1 MPGIPF
7 RGARRLACTTLA
19 SVLALGVAAPLHA
32 QAPAA
37 ANAAATPLASGPYH
51 WQTVPFGAG
60 GFVDGFLYHP
70 RTPGILYARTD
81 IGGMYRFDFENKRWI
96 PLLDHLGRDDGD
108 LMGILSFAVDPN
120 APDRVY
126 AAAGLYL
133 SQWSRKGAILRSD
146 DRGRTWQKTEL
157 PIGVGGNSDGRG
169 TGERLAVD
177 PRQGDVLYFGSNR
190 DGLWKST
197 DRGLTFAR
205 TGAKVGGFSLVAV
218 DPAVPGQVWAGSTD
232 GTGALM
238 LSRDGGASFSAVP
251 GLPAMV
257 PQHLVFGR
265 DGSLYVTF
273 AGGDQASTLNPSNI
287 KTGAVWKRDGR
298 DRRWHDITPTPPAPG
313 LPGGFSG
320 VDLASDGTLAVSTID
335 RWAPGD
341 DIYLSRDGGAHW
353 DALSAH
359 ARHDPGAY
367 PWLVDYMKGRDTMGH
382 WLADLKFNP
391 FKSDEMI
398 YGTGYGLWISRN
410 LASAKPGEPVTFDF
424 TVGNLEEAA
433 TLQMASPT
441 GGAAVLAAFGDVGG
455 GAWEDLARTPPRKG
469 LFTPASETNF
479 SIDYAGA
486 KPGSMVR
493 LVDHGPSYGYT
504 TTDGG
509 ATWTPF
515 ASAAYH
521 PPAPG
526 GDWRRPGVAAISA
539 KGTTLVWAPEKDGL
553 YVSKDMGKTWQPS
566 TGIAARA
573 DTSYL
578 PVADKA
584 ADGLFYVYD
593 QASSAVLASGDG
605 GSSFT
610 TLIAGLP
617 KVESWQKGTLA
628 VVPGLVRDLWLA
640 LPMGL
645 FHSPDSK
652 TKVTQMRKV
661 TEAWLVSFGAPVVKD
676 AYPAVF
682 LWGKVMGQ
690 EGLWRSDDA
699 GANWV
704 RINSPDQQ
712 FGTLR
717 AIAGDMLDPG
727 TLYLAPHGRGIMVG
741 MPANKPLPVA
751 GAAPGAAAASAS
763 VPAATATRQIA
774 VDVARDGGPIDRF
787 FDLSIG
793 SDYPGTLRRPEN
805 MAQLKLASEELGFRT
820 IRFHD
825 IFHDALGTVKRVN
838 GKIVYDWTAID
849 ALYDD
854 LKARHLRP
862 FVELGFTPDALKT
875 SDQTIFYW
883 KGNTSHPQPGPWRD
897 LVDAFVRHMIAR
909 YGQDDVRQ
917 WYFEVW
923 NEPNLAGFWENADQ
937 QAYFDLY
944 LLTARTIKAIDPQ
957 LRVGGPSTA
966 GAAWVPELLAAVKAK
981 GGTIDFVTTHTY
993 GVNGGFLDEMGKDD
1007 TKLDPSPQ
1015 AITGDVRRV
1024 RQQIDASAFP
1034 GLPLYFTEWST
1045 SYTPRDLVHDSYVS
1059 APYILSKL
1067 KSVEGAAQ
1075 GMSYWVYSDL
1085 FEEPGPPTTEF
1096 HGGFGLMTKDGIRKP
1111 AWFAYKYLHALQ
1123 GRRVPAD
1130 DAQSWIARDGRK
1142 VAAVVW
1148 DFEQPAQPT
1157 SNRSFFGKLVPNHPA
1172 APVRLAF
1179 SHLAPGR
1186 YRYTLHRT
1194 GYRANDA
1201 YSAYIDMGAPE
1212 RLTPAQLASLA
1223 ALAQDKPEASETVTV
1238 SADGQLMRDVAM
1250 HSNDVTLATLEP
1262 VQ

>member
-1 MPGIPF
+1 MPGIHI
-7 RGARRLACTTLA
+7 RTTSWRTMASALTLA
-19 SVLALGVAAPLHA
+19 ATLPLALPAKA
-32 QAPAA
+32 QAPAPA
-37 ANAAATPLASGPYH
+37 AAPAPATPLASGPYH

-81 IGGMYRFDFENKRWI
+81 IGGMYRYDFEARRWI
-96 PLLDHLGRDDGD
+96 PLLDHLGKDDGD

-126 AAAGLYL
+126 AATGLYL

-169 TGERLAVD
+169 SGERLAVD
-177 PRQGDVLYFGSNR
+177 PRNGDVLYFGSNR

-197 DRGLTFAR
+197 DRGRSFAR
-205 TGAKVGGFSLVAV
+205 TGAGITGFSLVAA
-218 DPAVPGQVWAGSTD
+218 DPAVANQVWAGSTD
-232 GTGALM
+232 GSGALVV
-238 LSRDGGASFSAVP
+238 SHDGGASFAPVP

-257 PQHLVFGR
+257 PQHMVFGP
-265 DGSLYVTF
+265 DGSAYVTF
-273 AGGDQASTLNPSNI
+273 AGGDQASGLNPSNV
-287 KTGAVWKRDGR
+287 KTGAVWKRDGK
-298 DRRWHDITPTPPAPG
+298 DGHWHEITPKPPAPG
-313 LPGGFSG
+313 LLGGFSG
-320 VDLASDGTLAVSTID
+320 IDLSSDGTLAVSTID

-353 DALSAH
+353 SALSTR
-359 ARHDPGAY
+359 ARHSPKGY
-367 PWLVDYMKGRDTMGH
+367 PWLVDYLKGEDRMGH
-382 WLADLKFNP
+382 WVADLKFNP
-391 FKSDEMI
+391 FKPDEMI

-410 LASAKPGEPVTFDF
+410 LASAKADQPVDFDF
-424 TVGNLEEAA
+424 TVANLEEAA
-433 TLQMASPT
+433 TLQMVSPT
-441 GGAAVLAAFGDVGG
+441 GGATLLAAFGDVA
-455 GAWEDLARTPPRKG
+455 GAGWDDLARTPPRKS
-469 LFTPASETNF
+469 LFTPANETNF

-486 KPGSMVR
+486 NPGHLVR
-493 LVDHGPSYGYT
+493 LADRAPTHGYT
-504 TTDGG
+504 STDGG
-509 ATWTPF
+509 LTWTPF
-515 ASAAYH
+515 ERSAWRQ
-521 PPAPG
+521 PAAG
-526 GDWRRPGVAAISA
+526 ESWRGPGVAAISA

-553 YVSKDMGKTWQPS
+553 YVSTDMGRNWKPS
-566 TGIAARA
+566 TGIVARSDA
-573 DTSYL
+573 SYL
-578 PVADKA
+578 PVADKTG
-584 ADGLFYVYD
+584 DGLFYVYD
-593 QASSAVLASGDG
+593 KASSSVLASGDG
-605 GSSFT
+605 GASFKP
-610 TLIAGLP
+610 LIEGLP
-617 KVESWQKGTLA
+617 KVESWQQASLA
-628 VVPGLVRDLWLA
+628 VVPGRLRDLWLA
-640 LPMGL
+640 MPMGL

-652 TKVTQMRKV
+652 TKVTQVRKV

-676 AYPAVF
+676 GYPAVF
-682 LWGKVMGQ
+682 LWGKVEGQ

-727 TLYLAPHGRGIMVG
+727 TLYLAPHGRGVMVG
-741 MPANKPLPVA
+741 MPANKPLPQ
-751 GAAPGAAAASAS
+751 PLAAAAAP
-763 VPAATATRQIA
+763 VGPAPTRQIA
-774 VDVARDGGPIDRF
+774 IDVARDGGPVDRF

-805 MAQLKLASEELGFRT
+805 MAQLKIASEELGFRT

-897 LVDAFVRHMIAR
+897 LIDAFVRHMIAR
-909 YGQDDVRQ
+909 YGKDDVRQ
-917 WYFEVW
+917 WFFEVW
-923 NEPNLAGFWENADQ
+923 NEPNLAGFWEKADQ

-944 LLTARTIKAIDPQ
+944 LLTAQTIKAIDPA
-957 LRVGGPSTA
+957 LKVGGPSTA
-966 GAAWVPELLAAVKAK
+966 GAAWVPELLAFVKQK
-981 GGTIDFVTTHTY
+981 GSTIDFVTTHTY

-1007 TKLDPSPQ
+1007 TKLDPSPG
-1015 AITGDVRRV
+1015 AITDDVLRV
-1024 RQQIDASAFP
+1024 RQQIENSAFP

-1045 SYTPRDLVHDSYVS
+1045 SYTPRDLVHDSYIS

-1067 KSVEGAAQ
+1067 KSVQGAAQ

-1123 GRRVPAD
+1123 GHSVPSAD
-1130 DAQSWIARDGRK
+1130 RQSWIAAQGNT

-1148 DFEQPAQPT
+1148 DFQQPVQPT
-1157 SNRSFFGKLVPNHPA
+1157 SNRSFYGKLVPNAPS

-1186 YRYTLHRT
+1186 YRYTLRRT

-1212 RLTPAQLASLA
+1212 KLTPAQLASLQA
-1223 ALAQDKPEASETVTV
+1223 QAQDKPETTETVTV
-1238 SADGQLMRDVAM
+1238 GADGTLVREVPM

-1262 VQ
+1262 QG

>member
-1 MPGIPF
+1 MPATCP
-7 RGARRLACTTLA
+7 ARRTMAALGAIAA
-19 SVLALGVAAPLHA
+19 SLALSMPAHA
-32 QAPAA
+32 QGPAPAA
-37 ANAAATPLASGPYH
+37 ATAAPVPLASGPYH

-60 GFVDGFLYHP
+60 GFIDGFLYHP
-70 RTPGILYARTD
+70 RQPGILYARTD
-81 IGGMYRFDFENKRWI
+81 IGGMYRFDFERKRWL
-96 PLLDHLGRDDGD
+96 PLLDHLGHDDGD
-108 LMGILSFAVDPN
+108 LMGVLSFAVDPQ
-120 APDRVY
+120 ASDRIY
-126 AAAGLYL
+126 AATGLYL

-169 TGERLAVD
+169 SGERLAVD

-197 DRGLTFAR
+197 DRGRSFAR
-205 TGAKVGGFSLVAV
+205 TGASVAGFSLVAV
-218 DPAVPGQVWAGSTD
+218 DPAVANKVWAGSTD
-232 GTGALM
+232 GTGALVV
-238 LSRDGGASFSAVP
+238 SRDGGASFTPVR
-251 GLPAMV
+251 GLPALV
-257 PQHLVFGR
+257 PQHLVFGP

-273 AGGDQASTLNPSNI
+273 AGGDQASTLNPANV
-287 KTGAVWKRDGR
+287 KTGAVWKRDGK
-298 DRRWHDITPTPPAPG
+298 DGAWHDITPTPPAPG

-320 VDLASDGTLAVSTID
+320 IDLSSDGTLAVSTID

-353 DALSAH
+353 NALSTH
-359 ARHDPGAY
+359 ARHDPKGY
-367 PWLVDYMKGRDTMGH
+367 PWLVDYMKGEDRMGH
-382 WLADLKFNP
+382 WMADLKFNP
-391 FKSDEMI
+391 FKPDELV
-398 YGTGYGLWISRN
+398 YGTGYGLWMSRN
-410 LASAKPGEPVTFDF
+410 LASAKGQEPVQFDF
-424 TVGNLEEAA
+424 TVANLEEAA
-433 TLQMASPT
+433 TLQMVSPT
-441 GGAAVLAAFGDVGG
+441 GGAAILAAFGDVGG

-479 SIDYAGA
+479 SIDYAGL
-486 KPGSMVR
+486 KPGSLVR
-493 LVDHGPSYGYT
+493 LVDRAPTHGYVSA
-504 TTDGG
+504 DGG
-509 ATWTPF
+509 ASWTPF
-515 ASAAYH
+515 GASAWQ

-526 GDWRRPGVAAISA
+526 EPWRGLGVAAISA
-539 KGTTLVWAPEKDGL
+539 KATSLVWAPQKDGL
-553 YVSKDMGKTWQPS
+553 YFSTDTGRTWKPS
-566 TGIAARA
+566 SGITARA
-573 DTSYL
+573 DDSYL

-584 ADGLFYVYD
+584 ADGIYYVYD
-593 QASSAVLASGDG
+593 RAASAVLASGDG
-605 GSSFT
+605 GATFKP
-610 TLIAGLP
+610 LIEGLP
-617 KVESWQKGTLA
+617 KLESWQQGRLA
-628 VVPGLVRDLWLA
+628 VVPGRVRDLWLA

-652 TKVTQMRKV
+652 TKVTQNRKV
-661 TEAWLVSFGAPVVKD
+661 TEAWLVSFGAPTVKD
-676 AYPAVF
+676 GYPAVF

-704 RINSPDQQ
+704 RINSADQQ

-727 TLYLAPHGRGIMVG
+727 TLYLAPHGRGLVVG
-741 MPANKPLPVA
+741 MPANKPLP
-751 GAAPGAAAASAS
+751 APGAPQANA
-763 VPAATATRQIA
+763 VPDGPPAVRQIA
-774 VDVARDGGPIDRF
+774 IDAARDGGPIDRF

-805 MAQLKLASEELGFRT
+805 MAQLKIASEELGFRT

-854 LKARHLRP
+854 LKARNLRP
-862 FVELGFTPDALKT
+862 FVELGFTPDAIKT

-897 LVDAFVRHMIAR
+897 LVDAFVRHAIAR
-909 YGQDDVRQ
+909 YGREEVRQ
-917 WYFEVW
+917 WFFEVW
-923 NEPNLAGFWENADQ
+923 NEPNLAGFWEKADQ
-937 QAYFDLY
+937 PAYFDLY
-944 LLTARTIKAIDPQ
+944 LQTAQTIKAIDPQ

-966 GAAWVPELLAAVKAK
+966 GAAWVPELLAYVKAK

-1007 TKLDPSPQ
+1007 TKLDPSAQ
-1015 AITGDVRRV
+1015 AITGDVLRV
-1024 RQQIDASAFP
+1024 RQQIEASPFP

-1067 KSVEGAAQ
+1067 KAVEGAAQ

-1123 GRRVPAD
+1123 GHRVPSAD
-1130 DAQSWIARDGRK
+1130 GQSWIASDGRK
-1142 VAAVVW
+1142 LAALVW
-1148 DFEQPAQPT
+1148 DFRQPDQPT
-1157 SNRSFFGKLVPNHPA
+1157 SNRSFFGKLVPNAPV

-1179 SHLAPGR
+1179 NHLKPGR

-1212 RLTPAQLASLA
+1212 QLTPAQLASLQA
-1223 ALAQDKPEASETVTV
+1223 QAQDQPEASETVTV
-1238 SADGQLMRDVAM
+1238 GSDGAFVREVPM
-1250 HSNDVTLATLEP
+1250 HSNDVALATLEP
-1262 VQ
+1262 QG